1 MDIPYPSQHTMSGN
15 NRPAGEMPFECF
27 RCCIAKKE
35 ERKAAGGGGDR
46 LECPVE
52 THSICVVFFF
62 MCCCFFTVHRGGG
75 GVIVH
80 IVCFIE
86 WNPKGR
92 CNRLVFQW
100 ARRVVWLN
108 GFDQGISV
116 N

>member
-1 MDIPYPSQHTMSGN
+1 
-15 NRPAGEMPFECF
+15 MPFKCF
-27 RCCIAKKE
+27 TCCIAKKE
-35 ERKAAGGGGDR
+35 ERRGSGGVGDR
-46 LECPVE
+46 LESPVE
-52 THSICVVFFF
+52 THSIFVFFF
-62 MCCCFFTVHRGGG
+62 FFFFFECVVVVFYGSQGGG

-92 CNRLVFQW
+92 CNRMVFQW
-100 ARRVVWLN
+100 SRRVVWLN

>member
-1 MDIPYPSQHTMSGN
+1 
-15 NRPAGEMPFECF
+15 MPFKCF

-35 ERKAAGGGGDR
+35 ERKAGGGVGWR
-46 LECPVE
+46 PAREPRQFVWCFFFE
-52 THSICVVFFF
+52 CVVVVFYGSQ
-62 MCCCFFTVHRGGG
+62 GGG
-75 GVIVH
+75 VVVIVH

-92 CNRLVFQW
+92 CNRMVFQW

-108 GFDQGISV
+108 GFDQGILV

>member
-1 MDIPYPSQHTMSGN
+1 M
-15 NRPAGEMPFECF
+15 
-27 RCCIAKKE
+27 
-35 ERKAAGGGGDR
+35 GGGGGVGDR
-46 LECPVE
+46 LESPVE
-52 THSICVVFFF
+52 THSIFMVFFL
-62 MCCCFFTVHRGGG
+62 MCCCCFLRFTGGG
-75 GVIVH
+75 IIVH

-92 CNRLVFQW
+92 CNRMVFQW

>member
-1 MDIPYPSQHTMSGN
+1 MLQS
-15 NRPAGEMPFECF
+15 
-27 RCCIAKKE
+27 KKG
-35 ERKAAGGGGDR
+35 RKEGGGGGGGGVGDR
-46 LECPVE
+46 LQSPVE
-52 THSICVVFFF
+52 THVLLL
-62 MCCCFFTVHRGGG
+62 FFTVHRGGG

-92 CNRLVFQW
+92 CNRMVFQW

>member
-1 MDIPYPSQHTMSGN
+1 M
-15 NRPAGEMPFECF
+15 C
-27 RCCIAKKE
+27 
-35 ERKAAGGGGDR
+35 
-46 LECPVE
+46 
-52 THSICVVFFF
+52 FFF
-62 MCCCFFTVHRGGG
+62 FYGSQGGG

-92 CNRLVFQW
+92 CNRMVFQW